1 MSAPSPDVSQTAP
14 DTNVTSPPPPPPAT
28 TNDISSPP
36 PTSSAVP
43 KGKRRRMRQHG
54 FDNYSTATPQPP
66 KVWWSTPALA
76 TNYSS
81 SYRWWCYIASK
92 ANPPPGVGL
101 NQQQSAINVPSPPM
115 HSMTSTSLESE
126 RPDNASSPAIALGLL
141 QISFTY
147 DELAFATNGFSNSNL
162 LGQGGFGYVH
172 KGVLPNGKTVAIK
185 QMKSGSRQGEREFQA
200 EVEIISRVHHRHLV
214 SLVGY
219 CIAGDQR
226 LLVYEFVPNNTLEFH
241 LHGKDREIMDWATR
255 MKIAIGSAKGLAYLH
270 EDWLST
276 TDIVRGLARSCCG
289 TCLRERKAN
298 GDERS
303 SETGAEIWC
312 DGVHHQRQYSD
323 NFFDGSSNGRCFQS
337 AGLQHLQTSGNSIPP
352 LQVLIFT
359 IFLSAGP
366 IAFLKMQDKN

>member
-43 KGKRRRMRQHG
+43 S
-54 FDNYSTATPQPP
+54 N
-66 KVWWSTPALA
+66 STPPSGTLASPPPPPPPSGGMSQGTVIGLVVGTVFALA

-241 LHGKDREIMDWATR
+241 LHGK
-255 MKIAIGSAKGLAYLH
+255 
-270 EDWLST
+270 
-276 TDIVRGLARSCCG
+276 
-289 TCLRERKAN
+289 
-298 GDERS
+298 
-303 SETGAEIWC
+303 IW
-312 DGVHHQRQYSD
+312 HNY
-323 NFFDGSSNGRCFQS
+323 FF
-337 AGLQHLQTSGNSIPP
+337 TIPP
-352 LQVLIFT
+352 FNPC
-359 IFLSAGP
+359 LSFP
-366 IAFLKMQDKN
+366 K